1 MATPQRPLGAGWA
14 TGVGSMPGTDPREAA
29 AVVLGELPDLPHL
42 PELPARGPGADMV
55 GRAAGV
61 LVDLH
66 VDLQPSGWR
75 LVERPGADER
85 RATSYLAQ
93 DLDAFEEAAQGH
105 PGPVKVQLA
114 GPWTMLAALQLPR
127 GEPVL
132 SDPSAR
138 RDVVASLAEG
148 LAVHV
153 RDVRRRLPGV
163 EVIVALDEPSLPT
176 VLAGRVR
183 SMSGLTAYPPPPD
196 VEAESVLR
204 EVVEAAGAAVVV
216 HCCAADPPVL
226 LLHRAGARG
235 VSVDLTLAGPGP
247 SALDDQ
253 LGEVLEA
260 GTALFAGLVPATGAR
275 LSDPAASVEP
285 VRRLWRRLGLPAE
298 MLTAAGS
305 PVVVTPTCGLA
316 GVDPRQVAAVLRHC
330 RAAAQA
336 LVDDPEG

>member
-1 MATPQRPLGAGWA
+1 
-14 TGVGSMPGTDPREAA
+14 
-29 AVVLGELPDLPHL
+29 
-42 PELPARGPGADMV
+42 V
-55 GRAAGV
+55 GRTAGV

-75 LVERPGADER
+75 LVDRPGADER

-105 PGPVKVQLA
+105 PGPVKVQVA

-132 SDPSAR
+132 SDPGAR

-148 LAVHV
+148 LAAHV
-153 RDVRRRLPGV
+153 RDVRRRLPGTD
-163 EVIVALDEPSLPT
+163 VIFELDEPSLPT

-183 SMSGLTAYPPPPD
+183 SMSGLKAYPAPAE

-204 EVVEAAGAAVVV
+204 EVVQAAAAPVLV

-235 VSVDLTLAGPGP
+235 VSVDLLLAGTGP

-260 GTALFAGLVPATGAR
+260 GTVLFAGLVPATGAD
-275 LSDPAASVEP
+275 LSDPAASVDP

-298 MLTAAGS
+298 TLSAAGS

-316 GVDPRQVAAVLRHC
+316 GADPRQVPALLQHC
-330 RAAAQA
+330 RAAARA
-336 LVDDPEG
+336 LADHPEG

>member
-1 MATPQRPLGAGWA
+1 
-14 TGVGSMPGTDPREAA
+14 
-29 AVVLGELPDLPHL
+29 
-42 PELPARGPGADMV
+42 
-55 GRAAGV
+55 
-61 LVDLH
+61 
-66 VDLQPSGWR
+66 
-75 LVERPGADER
+75 
-85 RATSYLAQ
+85 
-93 DLDAFEEAAQGH
+93 
-105 PGPVKVQLA
+105 
-114 GPWTMLAALQLPR
+114 MLAALQLPR

-132 SDPSAR
+132 SDPGAR

-148 LAVHV
+148 LAGHV
-153 RDVRRRLPGV
+153 RDIRRRLPGV

-183 SMSGLTAYPPPPD
+183 SMSGLRAYPPPDD

-204 EVVEAAGAAVVV
+204 EVIEAHAAPVVV

-226 LLHRAGARG
+226 LMHRAGARG

-253 LGEVLEA
+253 LGEVIDG
-260 GTALFAGLVPATGAR
+260 GTALFAGLVPATGGGSSGPAA

-298 MLTAAGS
+298 MLSAVGS

-316 GVDPRQVAAVLRHC
+316 GADPRRVPSVLQHC